1 MQRCRTGL
9 TLTLAKEVYER
20 AGGGTILWA
29 LFRNTYLGGKGEK
42 EVENSAENW
51 QRKFL
56 GLEAEK
62 YEEK

>member
-1 MQRCRTGL
+1 MREL
-9 TLTLAKEVYER
+9 
-20 AGGGTILWA
+20 AGGQFCGHYSE
-29 LFRNTYLGGKGEK
+29 TYLGGKGDK